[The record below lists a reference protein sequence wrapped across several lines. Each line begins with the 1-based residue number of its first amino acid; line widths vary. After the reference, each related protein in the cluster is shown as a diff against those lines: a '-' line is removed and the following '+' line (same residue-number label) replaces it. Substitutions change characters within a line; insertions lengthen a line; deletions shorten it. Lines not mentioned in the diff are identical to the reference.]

1 MARKSKFSEAEIIG
15 AIKEIEGGATV
26 TETARKV
33 GVALNTMQRWR
44 AKFGGMTVSEAQE
57 KRRLE
62 DENRRLRQ
70 LVAQFALEVDAMKA
84 ALGKRWG

>member
-15 AIKEIEGGATV
+15 AIKEIEGGATS
-26 TETARKV
+26 TETARKF
-33 GVALNTMQRWR
+33 GVSINTMQRWR

-70 LVAQFALEVDAMKA
+70 LVAQYALENDAMKA
-84 ALGKRWG
+84 ALGKKW